1 MIVNVDYNDIF
12 RYVVGN
18 TLRDPIEVQ
27 IDFEERYE
35 MFDESIYDYL
45 QRKLIPQG
53 EEYKKFAKKLTNLK
67 ACSRSMNADDLIVE
81 CKKLAKS
88 DIPVVLS

>member
-1 MIVNVDYNDIF
+1 MIVNVDYNDVF

-45 QRKLIPQG
+45 QKKLIPQTIPFSN
-53 EEYKKFAKKLTNLK
+53 EFIKW
-67 ACSRSMNADDLIVE
+67 CSENSVHPVGHSIPIGNIKDLQ
-81 CKKLAKS
+81 KN
-88 DIPVVLS
+88 